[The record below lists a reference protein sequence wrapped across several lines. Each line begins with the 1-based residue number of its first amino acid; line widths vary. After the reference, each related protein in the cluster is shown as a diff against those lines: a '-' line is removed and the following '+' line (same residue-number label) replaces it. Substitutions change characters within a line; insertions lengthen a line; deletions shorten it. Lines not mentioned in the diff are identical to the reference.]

1 MWRENL
7 EQLKRLILYLYIFWQ
22 SANEE
27 KQKFQICFGKFLYS
41 L

>member
-7 EQLKRLILYLYIFWQ
+7 EQLKRLILYLYIFLQ

-27 KQKFQICFGKFLYS
+27 KQKFQICFEKFLYS